1 MPSIF
6 TKTKGEQIN
15 SANLE
20 NEKMSKANAI
30 FQKFALFGQTPT
42 KPIKTDVGI
51 RGKQVDKIDPDAKSI
66 KPLNS
71 VWLDKKERQKQ
82 RELNAGK
89 AWGQMPKVELTE
101 KLRNDLKAIQ
111 FRN

>member
-20 NEKMSKANAI
+20 NEKMSKADAI

-51 RGKQVDKIDPDAKSI
+51 RGK
-66 KPLNS
+66 
-71 VWLDKKERQKQ
+71 
-82 RELNAGK
+82 
-89 AWGQMPKVELTE
+89 
-101 KLRNDLKAIQ
+101 
-111 FRN
+111 